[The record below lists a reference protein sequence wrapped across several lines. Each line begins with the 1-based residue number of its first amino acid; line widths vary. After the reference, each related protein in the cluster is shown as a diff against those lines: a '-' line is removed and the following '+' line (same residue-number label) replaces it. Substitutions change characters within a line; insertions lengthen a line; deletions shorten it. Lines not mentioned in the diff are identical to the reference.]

1 MILTAGLLIIV
12 IAAGCTSQAVREP
25 GSTGPVILVWAKN
38 AQVLKHLTHIA
49 KGVWTGDPLKN
60 KTKNIMNHQDTWM
73 ERGVV
78 PLVWA
83 GGVCY
88 LDERLDDFVERWRVK
103 IRSGARAL
111 QIDEYMPQSPVATDK
126 MVKALKI
133 IREEYPNVYLAVWH
147 GSFLTEPLARAYAQY
162 VDLVILENYFTDQFY
177 GWLLFSINTQRA
189 RKLGIINKTI
199 FGLKITEESWKTQE
213 HYLEEQMKWIRRNA
227 PEMNGIGFFAPKADQ
242 EALQGAET
250 LAVRYFNA
258 S

>member
-1 MILTAGLLIIV
+1 MILTAGLLIIMV
-12 IAAGCTSQAVREP
+12 AAGCTSQDVREP
-25 GSTGPVILVWAKN
+25 GSTKPVILFWSRHG
-38 AQVLKHLTHIA
+38 QILKHMTHA
-49 KGVWTGDPLKN
+49 ANWVWTGDPLKN
-60 KTKNIMNHQDTWM
+60 TTKNIMDHQNTWM
-73 ERGVV
+73 ERGVM

-88 LDERLDDFVERWRVK
+88 LDDFVERWRVK

-111 QIDEYMPQSPVATDK
+111 QIDEYMPQSPVTTDK

-147 GSFLTEPLARAYAQY
+147 GSFLTEPLVRAYAQY

-199 FGLKITEESWKTQE
+199 FGLEITEESWQTQE
-213 HYLEEQMKWIRRNA
+213 HYLEEQIKWIRRNA
-227 PEMNGIGFFAPKADQ
+227 PEMNGIGFFAPKANQ